1 MDQENVMS
9 DWKLNRMKKS
19 DIIALLRETEQKLLG
34 TYMLEEAVKELEW
47 KVADEEGKNKKHV
60 VEIEELNDRIDDHMV
75 QEDMNK
81 KTINELNESNKKL
94 MEKIKFHQ
102 VQKENNKNRENKI
115 SDYLNKGLVEKIE
128 GLEER
133 NQELQGEVIRLEEV
147 CKFRF
152 NENEKLKKEVDN
164 LKETFELGSQCAEDV
179 HNSFYEKIKLL
190 ENEKE
195 ELIDVCKN
203 KNEMNEALED
213 EIDKLKATIEE
224 NYKHHYEQFEP
235 VLLENE
241 KLKEENKRLKSKMFG
256 FMDLF
261 MRANYEFD
269 LILEKYPNPNVI
281 DPIINEWITDCC
293 EEVENDTSGD
303 QEIAPTELDNLYCDF
318 KEWCCTESHDSP
330 KRNTFKENLKI
341 WQANSRF
348 GLDIGDKKSN
358 AGMNGYEA
366 KPRFNLK
373 VI

>member
-34 TYMLEEAVKELEW
+34 IFMLEEAIKELEW

-60 VEIEELNDRIDDHMV
+60 VEIEELNDRIDDYMV
-75 QEDMNK
+75 QEDMNV

-94 MEKIKFHQ
+94 MEKIKFYQ
-102 VQKENNKNRENKI
+102 DQKENNKKKEYKVA
-115 SDYLNKGLVEKIE
+115 DYLNNGLLEKIE
-128 GLEER
+128 ML
-133 NQELQGEVIRLEEV
+133 
-147 CKFRF
+147 
-152 NENEKLKKEVDN
+152 
-164 LKETFELGSQCAEDV
+164 
-179 HNSFYEKIKLL
+179 
-190 ENEKE
+190 EKE
-195 ELIDVCKN
+195 KEDLIDVCKN

-241 KLKEENKRLKSKMFG
+241 KLKEENKRIRSKMIG
-256 FMDLF
+256 FQNLLTF
-261 MRANYEFD
+261 TSEEFNS
-269 LILEKYPNPNVI
+269 ILNQHPNPNVI
-281 DPIINEWITDCC
+281 DPLVNKFIQERC
-293 EEVENDTSGD
+293 EECENDTSGSV
-303 QEIAPTELDNLYCDF
+303 EIAPTELDNLYCDF
-318 KEWCCTESHDSP
+318 KEWAHVKNHDAP

-348 GLDIGDKKSN
+348 GLDIGEKKSD
-358 AGMNGYEA
+358 AGINGFEA
-366 KPRFNLK
+366 RPRFNLK